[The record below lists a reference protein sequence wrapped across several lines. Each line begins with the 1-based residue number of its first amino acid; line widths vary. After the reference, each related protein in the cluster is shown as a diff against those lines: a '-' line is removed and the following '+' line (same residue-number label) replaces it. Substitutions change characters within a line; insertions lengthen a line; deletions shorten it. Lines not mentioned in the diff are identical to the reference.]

1 MKKLLL
7 LILIFTGCSRQ
18 VWYRTTPLFPGEKID
33 EHLNEAE
40 NYMVVTQGSAS
51 SKAGEKMFELGGNG
65 VDAATAVSFAIS
77 VERPQSTGIGG
88 GGFLLLD
95 HPTFEKPISFDFREK
110 APLKGH
116 SKMYLDKK
124 GNEIPKKSLVGIH
137 AVGVPGLVKGILEVH
152 AKYGKLPLKTVLR
165 PSIDLARKGM
175 KVYPE
180 LAKALR
186 YKKKDLEKFPS
197 SKKIF
202 FKGSRVLKEGEI
214 LFQKDLADTLE
225 RIAKRGSKDFYH
237 GLTAKRIVA
246 TSKKYGGM
254 ITMKDMKKY
263 HVVKRDA
270 VSGTYNGNK
279 IFSMGPPSSGGVH
292 VLQILNT
299 VEPLKMKNWGPQNY
313 KTVHYTAAAMQQAFS
328 DRAKFLGDPDFVK
341 VPIKELT
348 SKSYAE
354 KIRREIPSN
363 RALKKSEV
371 SHGTQKDFEHHET
384 THFSIYEKDGYSVS
398 STQTINGYFGSS
410 LVAEGTGIVLNNEMD
425 DFATKVGASN
435 LFGAVGGE
443 NNLVEAEK
451 RPLSSMSPT
460 IVRGEDGKVKMVVG
474 TPSGTRILTCV
485 AQTILNYLEHEMNL
499 LHSVAAVR
507 YHHQWSP
514 DEIRVGEAS
523 LPLETENKLR
533 EMGYK
538 IRHKNLGCRIQAIAI
553 EDDEIVGVS
562 DNRGQG
568 MATGK

>member
-1 MKKLLL
+1 MKKLLVLAL
-7 LILIFTGCSRQ
+7 LLTGCSRH
-18 VWYRTTPLFPGEKID
+18 VWYRTTPLFPGEKIE
-33 EHLNEAE
+33 EHLTEAK

-51 SKAGEKMFELGGNG
+51 SKSGEKMFELGGNG

-95 HPTFEKPISFDFREK
+95 HPTFKKPISFDFREK

-116 SKMYLDKK
+116 SKMYLDKN

-137 AVGVPGLVKGILEVH
+137 AVGVPGLVKGILEIH
-152 AKYGKLPLKTVLR
+152 AKYGKLPLKTVLQ

-180 LAKALR
+180 LAMALK
-186 YKKKDLEKFPS
+186 YKKKDLAKFSS

-202 FKGSRVLKEGEI
+202 FKVNRVLKEGET
-214 LFQKDLADTLE
+214 LFQNDLANTIE
-225 RIAKRGSKDFYH
+225 RIAKRGWKDFYH
-237 GLTAKRIVA
+237 GVTAKRIVA
-246 TSKKYGGM
+246 TAKKYGGL
-254 ITMKDMKKY
+254 ITMKDMNKY
-263 HVVKRDA
+263 NVIKREA
-270 VSGTYNGNK
+270 VSGTYHEDK

-299 VEPLKMKNWGPQNY
+299 VEPLNMKSWGPQDY
-313 KTVHYTAAAMQQAFS
+313 KTIHYTAAAMQQAFS

-341 VPIKELT
+341 VPVKELT
-348 SKSYAE
+348 SKSYAK
-354 KIRREIPSN
+354 KIREEIPSN

-384 THFSIYEKDGYSVS
+384 THFSIYERDGYSVS

-443 NNLVEAEK
+443 NNLVEPEK

-460 IVRGEDGKVKMVVG
+460 IVRGKDDKVKMVVG

-485 AQTILNYLEHEMNL
+485 AQTILNYLEHDLSL

-514 DEIRVGEAS
+514 DEIRVGEAA
-523 LPLETENKLR
+523 LPLQTENRLR
-533 EMGYK
+533 KMGYK
-538 IRHKNLGCRIQAIAI
+538 VRHKNLGCRIQAIGI
-553 EDDEIVGVS
+553 DGDKITGVS

-568 MATGK
+568 MAVGK